1 MRLLRR
7 LASVALAAC
16 LLGGAAPARAA
27 LGDDAALLR
36 LTTVSLE
43 AEGEVKAEPDQASIS
58 FGVQTQAATAAGA
71 MRDNRTRMSA
81 VLAALKT
88 AGVEGKDVQTSSLRL
103 NGQYAYVA
111 NQPPKLTGY
120 QAVNQVTITV
130 RDLAKLGSTVDAVTA
145 AGVNEIG
152 GIDFGLADPATTQDE
167 ARRRAVKLLAA
178 RAALYAE
185 ASGLKLGRLI
195 TLSEGG
201 AEPSPIRPVVFG
213 VNAAMRMKESPTPVE
228 PGELT
233 VRVSVQAT
241 YELTR

>member
-27 LGDDAALLR
+27 PGDDTALLR

-71 MRDNRTRMSA
+71 MRDNRTRISA

-130 RDLAKLGSTVDAVTA
+130 RDLAKL
-145 AGVNEIG
+145 
-152 GIDFGLADPATTQDE
+152 
-167 ARRRAVKLLAA
+167 ARRW
-178 RAALYAE
+178 
-185 ASGLKLGRLI
+185 
-195 TLSEGG
+195 
-201 AEPSPIRPVVFG
+201 
-213 VNAAMRMKESPTPVE
+213 MR
-228 PGELT
+228 
-233 VRVSVQAT
+233 
-241 YELTR
+241 